1 MKGAS
6 QHQLGTPILTDD
18 MWIAALVLEHS
29 LCLCDRDAH
38 FDHLPQL
45 TRC

>member
-1 MKGAS
+1 
-6 QHQLGTPILTDD
+6 

-45 TRC
+45 TRLETMSQAPHPETCNL